1 MAIFEAVT
9 EIFASDPSILVAGV
23 LLFVFILTLSTF
35 LSSPKP
41 GPNPFTVD
49 TSRKPQELEIDQ
61 KARDKVLK
69 QGFVAKNVPENLD
82 AIVIGSGIGGL
93 TTAAI
98 LSKVGKK
105 VLVLEQHDQAGGCCH
120 SFIEKG
126 FEFDIGIHYI
136 GEMKSNTVTRLLI
149 NQLTEGQLQWVH
161 LEEEFDVVALGEP
174 GKQKFYPFR
183 AGGPKAFKEAI
194 LEKFPKEEK
203 AVDKF
208 LALLRDVRVNMK
220 GLVLVKALP
229 KWIVRILSATGA
241 LGLMTTYFKHARR
254 TVKEVLDE
262 ITDDEDLK
270 AVLSYSWG
278 DYGSYPAHGSF
289 ALHSALINH
298 YLYGASYPRGG
309 ASEIAYTIIPVI
321 ERAGGRVL
329 VRAPVSQIIT
339 DKRGNAVG
347 VRVAR
352 SSGPVDLFAPL
363 IISDAGV
370 VNTFTKLLAPEVAK
384 KSSITRLIGSKIDS
398 GVGCMSLFVG
408 LNGTT
413 EELQI
418 KPKNIWA
425 YPRNDLSGIIEE
437 FLQKPAEDAASSDVP
452 LLFITFPSAKD
463 PTFQDRY
470 PGKSV
475 CTVITMANWEWFAPW
490 EQEHM
495 SKRGDDY
502 NSVKNQIGRR
512 MCEQVLALYPHLADK
527 VEYFDVGSP
536 VTNKYYI
543 GSARGEIYGLDHT
556 AKRFG
561 NPEVMMHLRPTT
573 DIPNLL
579 ITGQDVVSCGFT
591 GAMFGGLLC
600 ASTAL
605 NRNLY
610 EDLVQLRKTVVKAK

>member
-1 MAIFEAVT
+1 
-9 EIFASDPSILVAGV
+9 
-23 LLFVFILTLSTF
+23 
-35 LSSPKP
+35 
-41 GPNPFTVD
+41 
-49 TSRKPQELEIDQ
+49 
-61 KARDKVLK
+61 
-69 QGFVAKNVPENLD
+69 
-82 AIVIGSGIGGL
+82 
-93 TTAAI
+93 
-98 LSKVGKK
+98 
-105 VLVLEQHDQAGGCCH
+105 
-120 SFIEKG
+120 
-126 FEFDIGIHYI
+126 
-136 GEMKSNTVTRLLI
+136 
-149 NQLTEGQLQWVH
+149 
-161 LEEEFDVVALGEP
+161 
-174 GKQKFYPFR
+174 
-183 AGGPKAFKEAI
+183 
-194 LEKFPKEEK
+194 
-203 AVDKF
+203 
-208 LALLRDVRVNMK
+208 
-220 GLVLVKALP
+220 
-229 KWIVRILSATGA
+229 
-241 LGLMTTYFKHARR
+241 
-254 TVKEVLDE
+254 
-262 ITDDEDLK
+262 
-270 AVLSYSWG
+270 
-278 DYGSYPAHGSF
+278 
-289 ALHSALINH
+289 
-298 YLYGASYPRGG
+298 
-309 ASEIAYTIIPVI
+309 
-321 ERAGGRVL
+321 VL
-329 VRAPVSQIIT
+329 VRAPVSQILI
-339 DKRGNAVG
+339 DDSGKAIG

-384 KSSITRLIGSKIDS
+384 KSSITHLIGKNIDS

-418 KPKNIWA
+418 KPRNIWA
-425 YPRNDLSGIIEE
+425 YTGNDLSGIVEE
-437 FLQKPAEDAASSDVP
+437 FLQKPAEDAANAEVP

-490 EQEHM
+490 EQERM

-502 NSVKNQIGRR
+502 DSVKNLIGRR
-512 MCEQVLALYPHLADK
+512 MWEQVLAVYPHLADK

-561 NPEVMMHLRPTT
+561 SPEVMMHLRPTT

-600 ASTAL
+600 ASTVL

-610 EDLVQLRKTVVKAK
+610 DDLVQLRKTVVKAK